1 MHFIL
6 KIAGLILSE
15 ISGVLVN
22 EIFWILI
29 FVVFFLYKKGS
40 NVEYAMLGTRLSIKD
55 KMTSSLFNGFIGGLF
70 GSLLVV
76 LLGITIET
84 YTPYSQGLLAS
95 GITYIWIIA
104 ILLAMINVRYL
115 CFSYAG
121 GLVAL
126 ISLIFGFPNVNV
138 PGLMAL
144 VGILHLIESLLIWID
159 GHSFSMPIFVKKSG
173 GKIVGGYIMNRMW
186 PIPLILTALAFPI
199 GLGISS
205 LAGETMP
212 GWWPLLAQQQ
222 AFSYVMFFVPV
233 VLGYGDIAL
242 IQPPEQRCRKSAY
255 RLAAYSVILIMLSII
270 AARLQIFAFIAALFA
285 PIAHE
290 VLIIWG
296 KREEEEGKPLFDGS
310 GDGICVL
317 YARENSP
324 GRAMLLEPGD
334 RIISINS
341 NAMHSESQLTEFLAA
356 YPTYIWLEVRK
367 PNGSMKTLEWQ
378 NYREGIKS
386 LGVLIVPRNAG
397 VYFEIDNGAS
407 LAVKLYN
414 KLLKKNIDISK

>member
-15 ISGVLVN
+15 ISGVIVN
-22 EIFWILI
+22 QIFWILI
-29 FVVFFLYKKGS
+29 FVVFLLYKKSS
-40 NVEYAMLGTRLSIKD
+40 NIEQTMLGSRLSLKD
-55 KMTSSLFNGFIGGLF
+55 KMSSSLFNGFIGGLF
-70 GSLLVV
+70 GSFLVV

-84 YTPYSQGLLAS
+84 YTPNSQGVFAS

-104 ILLAMINVRYL
+104 ILLAMVNVRYL

-126 ISLIFGFPNVNV
+126 TSLVFGFPNVNV

-144 VGILHLIESLLIWID
+144 VGILHLIESLLIWMD
-159 GHSFSMPIFVKKSG
+159 GHSYSVPIFVKKSS

-186 PIPLILTALAFPI
+186 PIPLVLTALAFPLA
-199 GLGISS
+199 LGISNIS
-205 LAGETMP
+205 GEIMP
-212 GWWPLLAQQQ
+212 SWWPLLTQQQ

-242 IQPPEQRCRKSAY
+242 TQAPEQRCRKSAY
-255 RLAAYSVILIMLSII
+255 RLAAYSLILIILSII

-285 PIAHE
+285 PVAHE
-290 VLIIWG
+290 ALIIWG

-317 YARENSP
+317 YVRENSI
-324 GRAMLLEPGD
+324 GKEMHIEAGD
-334 RIISINS
+334 RVLGINN
-341 NAMHSESQLTEFLAA
+341 NAMHSESQLAEFLAT
-356 YPTYIWLEVRK
+356 YPTYIWLEVKK
-367 PNGSMKTLEWQ
+367 PNGSIKTLEWQ
-378 NYREGIKS
+378 NYREGIKN
-386 LGVLIVPRNAG
+386 LGILIVPRNAG
-397 VYFEIDNGAS
+397 VYFEMNEGTS
-407 LAVKLYN
+407 PGVKLYN
-414 KLLKKNIDISK
+414 KLFKKDVNISK

>member
-6 KIAGLILSE
+6 KMAGLILSE
-15 ISGVLVN
+15 ISGVVIN
-22 EIFWILI
+22 QIFWVLI
-29 FVVFFLYKKGS
+29 FVVFLLYKKSS
-40 NVEYAMLGTRLSIKD
+40 NIEFAMLKSRLSLKD
-55 KMTSSLFNGFIGGLF
+55 KMSSSLFNGFIGGLF
-70 GSLLVV
+70 GSFLVV
-76 LLGITIET
+76 VLGITIET
-84 YTPYSQGLLAS
+84 YTPYNQGAFAS

-126 ISLIFGFPNVNV
+126 ISLVFGFPNVNV

-144 VGILHLIESLLIWID
+144 VGILHLIESFLIWID
-159 GHSFSMPIFVKKSG
+159 GHSFSVPIFVKKSG

-186 PIPLILTALAFPI
+186 PIPLVLTALAFPL
-199 GLGISS
+199 GLGLSSIS
-205 LAGETMP
+205 GESMP
-212 GWWPLLAQQQ
+212 GWWPLLTQQQ
-222 AFSYVMFFVPV
+222 AFAYVMFFVPV

-242 IQPPEQRCRKSAY
+242 TQPPELRCRKSAY
-255 RLAAYSVILIMLSII
+255 RLAVYSVILIMLSII

-310 GDGICVL
+310 GVGICVL
-317 YARENSP
+317 YTRDYSP
-324 GRAMLLEPGD
+324 GREMHLEAGD
-334 RIISINS
+334 RILSINS
-341 NAMHSESQLTEFLAA
+341 IAMFSENQLAEFLAT

-367 PNGSMKTLEWQ
+367 PDGSLKTLEWQ
-378 NYREGIKS
+378 NYREGIKN
-386 LGVLIVPRNAG
+386 LGILIVPKNAG
-397 VYFEIDNGAS
+397 VYFEINEGAS
-407 LAVKLYN
+407 PVVKLYN
-414 KLLKKNIDISK
+414 KLFKKDMNISK

>member
-22 EIFWILI
+22 QIFWVLI
-29 FVVFFLYKKGS
+29 FVVLFLYKKSS
-40 NVEYAMLGTRLSIKD
+40 NVEFTMLGSRLSLKD
-55 KMTSSLFNGFIGGLF
+55 KMSSSLFNGFIGGLF
-70 GSLLVV
+70 GSFLVV

-84 YTPYSQGLLAS
+84 YRPYSQGIFAS

-144 VGILHLIESLLIWID
+144 VGILHLIESFLIWID
-159 GHSFSMPIFVKKSG
+159 GHSFSVPIFVKKSS

-186 PIPLILTALAFPI
+186 PIPLVLTALAFPLGI
-199 GLGISS
+199 GISS
-205 LAGETMP
+205 ISGELMP

-222 AFSYVMFFVPV
+222 SFSYVMFFVPV

-242 IQPPEQRCRKSAY
+242 TQVPEQRCRKSAY
-255 RLAAYSVILIMLSII
+255 RLAAYSLILILLSII
-270 AARLQIFAFIAALFA
+270 AARLQLFAFVAALFA

-290 VLIIWG
+290 ALIIWG

-317 YARENSP
+317 YTRENSI
-324 GRAMLLEPGD
+324 GKEMHLEPGD
-334 RIISINS
+334 RILGIN
-341 NAMHSESQLTEFLAA
+341 NNVMHSESQLVEFLGT

-367 PNGSMKTLEWQ
+367 SDGSIKTLEWQ
-378 NYREGIKS
+378 NYRVGIKS
-386 LGVLIVPRNAG
+386 LGILVVPRNAG
-397 VYFEIDNGAS
+397 VYFEINEGVS
-407 LAVKLYN
+407 PAVKLYN
-414 KLLKKNIDISK
+414 KLFNKNINISK

>member
-15 ISGVLVN
+15 ISGVVVN
-22 EIFWILI
+22 QIFWVLLI
-29 FVVFFLYKKGS
+29 VVFLLYKKSS
-40 NVEYAMLGTRLSIKD
+40 NVEFAMLKTRLSLKD

-70 GSLLVV
+70 GSFLVV

-84 YTPYSQGLLAS
+84 YTPYSQGAFSS

-159 GHSFSMPIFVKKSG
+159 GHSFSVPIFVKKSG

-186 PIPLILTALAFPI
+186 PIPLVLTALAVPI
-199 GLGISS
+199 GLGFNSIS
-205 LAGETMP
+205 GETMP
-212 GWWPLLAQQQ
+212 GWWPLLTQQH
-222 AFSYVMFFVPV
+222 AFAYVMFFVPV
-233 VLGYGDIAL
+233 VLGYGDVAL
-242 IQPPEQRCRKSAY
+242 TQSPEQRCRKSAY
-255 RLAAYSVILIMLSII
+255 RLAVYSIILIMLSII

-290 VLIIWG
+290 FLIITG

-317 YARENSP
+317 YAKENSP
-324 GRAMLLEPGD
+324 GREMNLEPGD
-334 RIISINS
+334 RILTIN
-341 NAMHSESQLTEFLAA
+341 NHVLYSENQLMEFLAA
-356 YPTYIWLEVRK
+356 YPTYIWLDVRK
-367 PNGSMKTLEWQ
+367 ADGSMKTLEWK

-386 LGVLIVPRNAG
+386 LGILIVPRNAG
-397 VYFEIDNGAS
+397 IYFEIDEGAS
-407 LAVKLYN
+407 PAVRLYN
-414 KLLKKNIDISK
+414 KFVKKNINISK

>member
-15 ISGVLVN
+15 ISGVIVN
-22 EIFWILI
+22 QIFWILI
-29 FVVFFLYKKGS
+29 FVVFLLYKKSS
-40 NVEYAMLGTRLSIKD
+40 NIEQTMLGSRLPLKD
-55 KMTSSLFNGFIGGLF
+55 KMSSSLFNGFIGGLF
-70 GSLLVV
+70 GSFLVV

-84 YTPYSQGLLAS
+84 YTPNSQGVFAS

-104 ILLAMINVRYL
+104 ILLAMVNVRYL

-126 ISLIFGFPNVNV
+126 ISLVFGFPNVNV

-144 VGILHLIESLLIWID
+144 VGILHLIESLLIWMD
-159 GHSFSMPIFVKKSG
+159 GHSYSVPIFVKKSS

-186 PIPLILTALAFPI
+186 PIPLVLTALAFPL
-199 GLGISS
+199 GLGISNIS
-205 LAGETMP
+205 GEIMP
-212 GWWPLLAQQQ
+212 GWWPLLTQQQ

-242 IQPPEQRCRKSAY
+242 TQAPEQRCRKSAY
-255 RLAAYSVILIMLSII
+255 KLAAYSLILIILSIL

-290 VLIIWG
+290 ALIIWG

-317 YARENSP
+317 YVRENSI
-324 GRAMLLEPGD
+324 GKEMHIEAGD
-334 RIISINS
+334 RILGINN
-341 NAMHSESQLTEFLAA
+341 NAIHSEGQLAEFLAT

-367 PNGSMKTLEWQ
+367 PNGSIKTLEWQ
-378 NYREGIKS
+378 NYRVGIKN
-386 LGVLIVPRNAG
+386 LGILIVPRNAG
-397 VYFEIDNGAS
+397 VYFEMNEGTS
-407 LAVKLYN
+407 PGVKLYN
-414 KLLKKNIDISK
+414 KLFKKDVNISK

>member
-15 ISGVLVN
+15 ISGVVVN
-22 EIFWILI
+22 QIFWILI
-29 FVVFFLYKKGS
+29 IVVYFLYKKSS
-40 NVEYAMLGTRLSIKD
+40 NVEYAMLKTRLPLKD

-70 GSLLVV
+70 GSFLVV

-84 YTPYSQGLLAS
+84 YTPSSQGVFAS

-159 GHSFSMPIFVKKSG
+159 GHSFSVPIFVKKSS

-186 PIPLILTALAFPI
+186 PIPLVLTALAFPI

-205 LAGETMP
+205 LSGEAMP
-212 GWWPLLAQQQ
+212 GWWPLLAQHQ

-242 IQPPEQRCRKSAY
+242 TQPPEQRCRKSAY

-317 YARENSP
+317 YTRENSP
-324 GRAMLLEPGD
+324 GRAMLLEAGD
-334 RIISINS
+334 RILSINS
-341 NAMHSESQLTEFLAA
+341 NVMHSENQLMEFLAT

-367 PNGSMKTLEWQ
+367 PDGSVKTLEWQ

-386 LGVLIVPRNAG
+386 LGILIVPRNAG
-397 VYFEIDNGAS
+397 VYFEIDEGAS
-407 LAVKLYN
+407 PAVKLYN
-414 KLLKKNIDISK
+414 KLLKKNINISK